1 MSESTKA
8 EDAASAGFT
17 LIEVLCALAISALAL
32 VYLMQSLS
40 SSQRAARQID
50 DQLGASIVAQS
61 VLTEERQ
68 TFVSPSGLKSGDEGK
83 YHWEVTAL
91 PINSSLAGVAPPG
104 FSLYRLVVS
113 VSWYPRGNLQLE
125 TVKLGR

>member
-1 MSESTKA
+1 MSGFTKA
-8 EDAASAGFT
+8 ENAGNAGFT

-40 SSQRAARQID
+40 SSQRAAGQID

-68 TFVSPSGLKSGDEGK
+68 SFVSPSGLQSGDEGQ
-83 YHWEVTAL
+83 YHWEVVAL
-91 PINSSLAGVAPPG
+91 PVNDGA
-104 FSLYRLVVS
+104 
-113 VSWYPRGNLQLE
+113 
-125 TVKLGR
+125 